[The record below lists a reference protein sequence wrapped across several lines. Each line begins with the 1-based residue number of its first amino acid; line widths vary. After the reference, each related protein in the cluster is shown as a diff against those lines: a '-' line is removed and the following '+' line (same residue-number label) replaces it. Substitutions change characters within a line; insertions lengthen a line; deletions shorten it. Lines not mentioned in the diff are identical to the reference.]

1 MTPTNGSSASG
12 SSANLN
18 VCLIG
23 YKFMGKAHSQAW
35 QTVGRFFDLDAQPVM
50 KVVCGR
56 DAAAV
61 GEFANRWGWE
71 SSSADWKAA
80 VGRDDVDAVDIAAPG
95 NVHCE
100 IAVAAAEAGK
110 HVFCE
115 KPLTF
120 TVADGKKMLAAVRA
134 AGVKH
139 MVNFNYRVCPAVSL
153 AKQMI
158 DAGEIGEI
166 RHVRCTYLQDWL
178 VDPQFPMNWRLRK
191 EAAGSGAHGDL
202 GAHSIDLA
210 RFLAG
215 EIAEVVGMTKT
226 FITERPAEG
235 TSSGLTATAG
245 EGVENV
251 TVDDTS
257 VFLAKFANGAT
268 GNFEATRLAPGRKNY
283 NRFEING
290 SKGSLVWCFEDLNVL
305 EFYSTIDASTRQ
317 GFRRIIATE
326 GDHPYAGNWWPPGHM
341 LGYEHGFSHAAYN
354 LTQAIANDRPCSPDF
369 HDGAQCVAVL
379 EAVEQ
384 SQVSGSWADV
394 EMII

>member
-1 MTPTNGSSASG
+1 MTTSD
-12 SSANLN
+12 LN

-35 QTVGRFFDLDAQPVM
+35 RSVGRFFDPAVQPAM

-56 DAAAV
+56 DEKAV
-61 GEFANRWGWE
+61 AEFAERWGWE
-71 SSSADWKAA
+71 DSSADWQAT
-80 VGRDDVDAVDIAAPG
+80 VQRRDVDVVDIAAPG
-95 NVHCE
+95 SVHCE
-100 IAVAAAEAGK
+100 IAIAAAEAGK

-120 TVADGKKMLAAVRA
+120 TVADSKRMLEAVRK

-139 MVNFNYRVCPAVSL
+139 MVNFNYRRCPAVAL

-178 VDPQFPMNWRLRK
+178 VDPEFPMNWRLRK

-202 GAHSIDLA
+202 GSHSIDLA

-215 EIAEVVGMTKT
+215 EITEVVGMTKT

-235 TSSGLTATAG
+235 TSDGLTATAG
-245 EGVENV
+245 KGTEKV
-251 TVDDTS
+251 TVDDS
-257 VFLAKFANGAT
+257 SMFLAHFANGAT
-268 GNFEATRLAPGRKNY
+268 GTFEATRLAPGRKNH

-290 SKGSLVWCFEDLNVL
+290 SKGSLVWCFEDLNML
-305 EFYSTIDASTRQ
+305 EFYSTSDPGTQQ
-317 GFRRIIATE
+317 GFRRIMATE
-326 GDHPYAGNWWPPGHM
+326 GEHPYVGNWWPPGHM
-341 LGYEHGFSHAAYN
+341 LGYEHSFTHAAYDF
-354 LTQAIANDRPCSPDF
+354 TQSIANDQPCLPDF
-369 HDGAQCVAVL
+369 HDGTQCVAVL
-379 EAVEQ
+379 EAVDQ
-384 SQVSGSWADV
+384 SQASRSWASV
-394 EMII
+394 EIIE

>member
-1 MTPTNGSSASG
+1 MAEKS
-12 SSANLN
+12 LN

-35 QTVGRFFDLDAQPVM
+35 ATVGRFFDLDAKPVM

-61 GEFANRWGWE
+61 GEFAERWGWE
-71 SSSADWKAA
+71 DASADWKAA
-80 VGRDDVDAVDIAAPG
+80 VTRDDVDLVDVSTPGHTHAEISIAA
-95 NVHCE
+95 
-100 IAVAAAEAGK
+100 AQAGK
-110 HVFCE
+110 HVYCE

-120 TVADGKKMLAAVRA
+120 TVTDGKQMLAAVRE

-139 MVNFNYRVCPAVSL
+139 MVNFNYRRCPAVSL

-158 DAGEIGEI
+158 VAGDLGEI

-178 VDPQFPMNWRLRK
+178 VDPEFPMNWRLRK

-215 EIAEVVGMTKT
+215 EIAEVVGLTKT

-235 TSSGLTATAG
+235 SSDGLTAIAG
-245 EGVENV
+245 EGTEPV

-257 VFLAKFANGAT
+257 IFLAKFANGAT
-268 GNFEATRLAPGRKNY
+268 GTFEATRLAPGRKNY

-290 SKGSLVWCFEDLNVL
+290 SKGSLVWCFEDLNTL
-305 EFYSTIDASTRQ
+305 EYYSTTDPSTQQ
-317 GFRRIIATE
+317 GFRKIIATE
-326 GDHPYAGNWWPPGHM
+326 GDHPYVSAWWPPGHM
-341 LGYEHGFSHAAYN
+341 LGYEHGFCNAVYD
-354 LTQAIANDRPCSPDF
+354 LTQSIANDQPCTPDF
-369 HDGAQCVAVL
+369 LDGVKCVAVL

-384 SQVSGSWADV
+384 SDRSGSWTAV
-394 EMII
+394 EAIE

>member
-1 MTPTNGSSASG
+1 MSQKS
-12 SSANLN
+12 LN
-18 VCLIG
+18 VALIG

-35 QTVGRFFDLDAQPVM
+35 RTVGRFFDLDLQPQM

-61 GEFANRWGWE
+61 AEFAKRWGWE
-71 SSSADWKAA
+71 ESSSDWHN
-80 VGRDDVDAVDIAAPG
+80 VVTRDDVDVVDISSPG
-95 NVHCE
+95 GTHCE
-100 IAVAAAEAGK
+100 ITMGAAEAGK

-120 TVADGKKMLAAVRA
+120 TVAEAKRMLAAVRQ

-153 AKQMI
+153 AKQI
-158 DAGEIGEI
+158 IKSGQIGEV
-166 RHVRCTYLQDWL
+166 RHARFTYLQDWL
-178 VDPQFPMNWRLRK
+178 VDPAFPMNWRLRK

-210 RFLAG
+210 RFLVG
-215 EIAEVVGMTKT
+215 EIAEVVGMKKT

-235 TSSGLTATAG
+235 TSDGLTAVAG
-245 EGVENV
+245 EGTEQV
-251 TVDDTS
+251 TVDDCS
-257 VFLAKFANGAT
+257 LFLAKFAGGAVGT
-268 GNFEATRLAPGRKNY
+268 FEATRLAPGRKNF

-290 SKGSLVWCFEDLNVL
+290 SAGSLVWCFEELNYL
-305 EFYSTIDASTRQ
+305 DYYSTSDDSAQR

-326 GDHPYAGNWWPPGHM
+326 GNHPYAGNWWPPGHM
-341 LGYEHGFSHAAYN
+341 LGYDHGFSHAAYN
-354 LTQAIANDRPCSPDF
+354 LTQAIACDNPCTPDF

-379 EAVEQ
+379 EAVDQSEQ
-384 SQVSGSWADV
+384 AGKWTAV
-394 EMII
+394 EIIE

>member
-1 MTPTNGSSASG
+1 MALEK
-12 SSANLN
+12 LN

-35 QTVGRFFDLDAQPVM
+35 RTVGRFFDPDAQPVM

-56 DAAAV
+56 DAEAIAK
-61 GEFANRWGWE
+61 FAERWGWE
-71 SSSADWKAA
+71 DASADWQTT
-80 VGRDDVDAVDIAAPG
+80 VRRDDVDVVDIAAPG
-95 NVHCE
+95 SVHCE
-100 IAVAAAEAGK
+100 IAIAAAEAGK

-120 TVADGKKMLAAVRA
+120 TVADSKKMLAAVRK

-139 MVNFNYRVCPAVSL
+139 MVNFNYRRCPAVSL

-158 DAGEIGEI
+158 EAGEIGEV

-178 VDPQFPMNWRLRK
+178 VDPDFPMNWRLRK
-191 EAAGSGAHGDL
+191 DAAGSGAHGDL

-235 TSSGLTATAG
+235 TSDGLTAVAG
-245 EGVENV
+245 EGTEQV
-251 TVDDTS
+251 TVDDCS
-257 VFLAKFANGAT
+257 MFLAQFANGAT
-268 GNFEATRLAPGRKNY
+268 GTFEATRLAPGRKNH

-290 SKGSLVWCFEDLNVL
+290 SKGSLVWCFEDLNML
-305 EFYSTIDASTRQ
+305 EFYSTSDPSTQQ
-317 GFRRIIATE
+317 GFRRIMATE
-326 GDHPYAGNWWPPGHM
+326 GEHPYAGNWWPPGHM
-341 LGYEHGFSHAAYN
+341 LGYEHSFTHAAYD
-354 LTQAIANDRPCSPDF
+354 LTQSIANDQPCAPDF

-379 EAVEQ
+379 EAVDH
-384 SQVSGSWADV
+384 SQESKSWTDV
-394 EMII
+394 EIIK

>member
-1 MTPTNGSSASG
+1 MATDH
-12 SSANLN
+12 LN

-35 QTVGRFFDLDAQPVM
+35 RTVGRFFDLDAQPVM

-56 DAAAV
+56 DEQAV
-61 GEFANRWGWE
+61 AQFANRWGWE
-71 SSSADWKAA
+71 DSSADWQATLA
-80 VGRDDVDAVDIAAPG
+80 RDDVDVVDIAAPG

-100 IAVAAAEAGK
+100 IAIAAAEAGK

-120 TVADGKKMLAAVRA
+120 SVADSKKMLAAVRA

-139 MVNFNYRVCPAVSL
+139 MVNFNYRRCPAVSL

-158 DAGEIGEI
+158 EAGEIGEI

-178 VDPQFPMNWRLRK
+178 VDPQFPMNWRLRND
-191 EAAGSGAHGDL
+191 AAGSGAHGDL
-202 GAHSIDLA
+202 GSHSIDMA
-210 RFLAG
+210 RFLVG

-235 TSSGLTATAG
+235 TSNGLTATAG
-245 EGVENV
+245 EGTEKV
-251 TVDDTS
+251 TVDDCS
-257 VFLAKFANGAT
+257 IFLAKFAGGAT
-268 GNFEATRLAPGRKNY
+268 GSFEATRLAPGRKNH

-305 EFYSTIDASTRQ
+305 EFYSTSDPGTQQ

-326 GDHPYAGNWWPPGHM
+326 GDHPYVGNWWPPGHM
-341 LGYEHGFSHAAYN
+341 LGYEHSFTHAAYD
-354 LTQAIANDRPCSPDF
+354 LTQSIANDRPCAPDF
-369 HDGAQCVAVL
+369 REGAQCVAIL
-379 EAVEQ
+379 EAVDH
-384 SQVSGSWADV
+384 SQESKSWANV
-394 EMII
+394 EIIE

>member
-1 MTPTNGSSASG
+1 MA
-12 SSANLN
+12 AKDLN

-35 QTVGRFFDLDAQPVM
+35 RTVGRFFDLDAQPVM

-56 DAAAV
+56 DTEAVAA
-61 GEFANRWGWE
+61 FAERWGWE
-71 SSSADWKAA
+71 DSSSDWKTA
-80 VGRDDVDAVDIAAPG
+80 VARDDVDVVDVSTPG
-95 NVHCE
+95 HTHAE
-100 IAVAAAEAGK
+100 ISIAAAEAGK
-110 HVFCE
+110 HVYCE

-120 TVADGKKMLAAVRA
+120 TVADGKQMLDAVRK

-139 MVNFNYRVCPAVSL
+139 MVNFNYRRCPAVSL

-158 DAGEIGEI
+158 EAGDIGEV

-178 VDPQFPMNWRLRK
+178 VDPEFPMNWRLRK
-191 EAAGSGAHGDL
+191 DAAGSGAHGDL

-215 EIAEVVGMTKT
+215 EIAEVVGLKKT

-235 TSSGLTATAG
+235 TSDGLTATAG
-245 EGVENV
+245 EGTEQV

-257 VFLAKFANGAT
+257 IFLAKFANGAT
-268 GNFEATRLAPGRKNY
+268 GTFEATRLAPGRKNY

-290 SKGSLVWCFEDLNVL
+290 SKGSLVWCFEDLNIL
-305 EFYSTIDASTRQ
+305 EYYSTTDPGTQQ

-326 GDHPYAGNWWPPGHM
+326 GDHPYVGAWWPPGHM
-341 LGYEHGFSHAAYN
+341 LGYEHGFCNAVYD
-354 LTQAIANDRPCSPDF
+354 LTQAIANNQDCTPDF
-369 HDGAQCVAVL
+369 LDGVQCVAVL
-379 EAVEQ
+379 EAVDQ
-384 SQVSGSWADV
+384 SEESGSWANV
-394 EMII
+394 EMIK